1 MSDETQSSESKKR
14 RMTPAQWAEAR
25 AMWASGEFTAEQ
37 IGEKFGVARETLSRR
52 FKKDG
57 VKKGQS
63 AIDKRVEAEII
74 EKATQNVDKWAERAE
89 QARESFYKTYEMLH
103 KMTVK
108 TIGDAHRGAGLFSAQ
123 PDLKALQMASSVMD
137 RVRVNQ
143 WAVLGL
149 DKESLDDEEI
159 PELLIRELTPDEVQR
174 LKVMQNSVNEDEEI
188 EIGDADPYLED
199 LGDDD
204 EIDDLVVEGEDD

>member
-1 MSDETQSSESKKR
+1 MSDDKKASEKPRR

-37 IGEKFGVARETLSRR
+37 IAEKFGVARETLSRR

-74 EKATQNVDKWAERAE
+74 EKATKNVDKWAERAE

-123 PDLKALQMASSVMD
+123 PDLKALQMAASVMD
-137 RVRVNQ
+137 RVRLNQ
-143 WAVLGL
+143 WAVIGL
-149 DKESLDDEEI
+149 DKESADEEEI

-174 LKVMQNSVNEDEEI
+174 LKTMQNSVKDEEI
-188 EIGDADPYLED
+188 EVGEADPYLED
-199 LGDDD
+199 LDD
-204 EIDDLVVEGEDD
+204 EDVDTLIVEEGDT